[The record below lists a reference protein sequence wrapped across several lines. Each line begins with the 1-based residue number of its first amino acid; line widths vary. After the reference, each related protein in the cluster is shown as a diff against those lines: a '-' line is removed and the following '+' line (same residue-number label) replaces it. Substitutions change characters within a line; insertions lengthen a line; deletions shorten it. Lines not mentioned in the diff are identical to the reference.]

1 VLAQAT
7 VRAAETLLYRKA
19 SDAEVVDTITSFDV
33 RHVGCVE
40 KRGRDRYTIVVD
52 GARAKEVGWIVGQTL
67 AFSLDGRRFT
77 YTTQHDGLTFVAVGD
92 VPGAVP
98 GASGGAAP
106 AGRSEE
112 LAVVEDKGYYMA
124 GRVAFSPDG
133 ARHAYRAKLYRGGPS
148 VLVLDGKEGQP
159 FDSPAGR
166 ADEDADDLQMTFS
179 KDGRQFAHRARW
191 GGKQSFVVNGVP
203 GPAYDAVVA
212 FVFSADG
219 KRWAY
224 RARVGKEAFVV
235 SGGEGWAAKGN
246 PPSTTPA
253 AVPDPGSTVAAS
265 APAHREH
272 KRYDMVYAMTFS
284 PDGRHLA
291 YAADVGGKQMLVMN
305 ETEFRKYDGLGDVQF
320 SPDGRRIGITT
331 QTRAAD
337 GAEQWQC
344 FVDGKGAAFYE
355 GIGRLHFSPD
365 GKHLAYAAGR
375 STSEGGRRQFVVT
388 DGKEGPPFEGVG
400 TVAFSPDGSRV
411 AYAALAGGEKVL
423 VIDGRRFGPAG
434 FFAFSPDGRRVAHAL
449 PRPQERWVLAI
460 DGVEARRADGQGRDV
475 DAEYHGFPLGSRIV
489 FDQPAVART
498 ILGRGDELI
507 RVELSVEPK
516 QESARSLAPSP

>member
-1 VLAQAT
+1 MLKWSAPCAALLVAGLLASARGAGERAAAPVSHTTPGVPIRPTTLPASALARAT
-7 VRAAETLLYRKA
+7 VRSTETLLYRK
-19 SDAEVVDTITSFDV
+19 SKDAEVIDTITSFDV

-40 KRGRDRYTIVVD
+40 RRGRDRYTVVID
-52 GARAKEVGWIVGQTL
+52 GVRSKEIGWVVGQTL
-67 AFSLDGRRFT
+67 AFSLDGGRFT

-92 VPGAVP
+92 VPGA
-98 GASGGAAP
+98 GGGAGSAERP
-106 AGRSEE
+106 EE
-112 LAVVEDKGYYMA
+112 LTSVEGKGYYMA

-148 VLVLDGKEGQP
+148 VMVLDGKEGQP
-159 FDSPAGR
+159 FDSPTGR
-166 ADEDADDLQMTFS
+166 TDEDADDLQMTFS

-235 SGGEGWAAKGN
+235 TGGEGWAPKGA
-246 PPSTTPA
+246 PASTAPVA
-253 AVPDPGSTVAAS
+253 PDPGSASTAS
-265 APAHREH
+265 ASSHREH

-291 YAADVGGKQMLVMN
+291 YAAQVGAKQMLVMN
-305 ETEFRKYDGLGDVQF
+305 ESEFRKYDGLGDILF

-344 FVDGKGAAFYE
+344 VVDGKGAAFYE

-365 GKHLAYAAGR
+365 GKHVRYGAGR
-375 STSEGGRRQFVVT
+375 STGEGGRRR
-388 DGKEGPPFEGVG
+388 PR
-400 TVAFSPDGSRV
+400 ASR
-411 AYAALAGGEKVL
+411 
-423 VIDGRRFGPAG
+423 
-434 FFAFSPDGRRVAHAL
+434 
-449 PRPQERWVLAI
+449 
-460 DGVEARRADGQGRDV
+460 
-475 DAEYHGFPLGSRIV
+475 
-489 FDQPAVART
+489 
-498 ILGRGDELI
+498 RG
-507 RVELSVEPK
+507 
-516 QESARSLAPSP
+516 